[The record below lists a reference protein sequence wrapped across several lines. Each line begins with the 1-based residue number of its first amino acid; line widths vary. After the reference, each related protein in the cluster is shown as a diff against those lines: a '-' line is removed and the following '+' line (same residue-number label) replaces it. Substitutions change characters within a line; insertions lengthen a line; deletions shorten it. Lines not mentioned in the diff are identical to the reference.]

1 MYALRVKQFVTD
13 ACGATA
19 VEYAVGAAFI
29 ATAVIGV
36 AGALGTTIKA
46 ESYATIINGKV
57 LLASSKKDLVRIAAR
72 SSSDP
77 IQTGSTVDANK
88 PADGAVPRARDTKG
102 KVNEAAATP
111 FCNAGD
117 EVRPCKLDFTKQSFQ
132 GWRGTMVDWS
142 TEHDE
147 RDERDH

>member
-1 MYALRVKQFVTD
+1 MYVLKVKQFVAD
-13 ACGATA
+13 ARGATA

-29 ATAVIGV
+29 VSAVIGL

-77 IQTGSTVDANK
+77 IQTGSTVDTNASMERGTPRVRTNNK
-88 PADGAVPRARDTKG
+88 P
-102 KVNEAAATP
+102 NETSSTP

-117 EVRPCKLDFTKQSFQ
+117 TVRPCKLDLTQKSFQ

-142 TEHDE
+142 TD

>member
-1 MYALRVKQFVTD
+1 MYASKIKQFATD
-13 ACGATA
+13 ASGATA
-19 VEYAVGAAFI
+19 VEYAVGVAFI
-29 ATAVIGV
+29 VSAVIGL

-77 IQTGSTVDANK
+77 IQTGSTADTSEN
-88 PADGAVPRARDTKG
+88 ADGSAPRARNTK
-102 KVNEAAATP
+102 NEINGASSTP

-117 EVRPCKLDFTKQSFQ
+117 KVRRCKLDLTKQSFQ
-132 GWRGTMVDWS
+132 GWRGTTVDWS
-142 TEHDE
+142 TDL
-147 RDERDH
+147 DERDH